1 MNFNE
6 EYFYFK
12 KKNEQKIY
20 QLAINPLK
28 NTKIPLLLHE
38 STSKESKELDLASN
52 KIKIIDS
59 SKQNLL
65 VMQENF
71 LIESFSNEQHYDIL
85 YQAEK
90 NERILD
96 FEVFNHYVIIHLK
109 NQELKEYFKGT
120 IIN

>member
-12 KKNEQKIY
+12 KRNEQKIY

-28 NTKIPLLLHE
+28 NTKIPLLFHE
-38 STSKESKELDLASN
+38 SNSKELDLVIN
-52 KIKIIDS
+52 EQKIMDS

-65 VMQENF
+65 IMQENF
-71 LIESFSNEQHYDIL
+71 LIESFSNEQYYDIL
-85 YQAEK
+85 YQAEPSEK
-90 NERILD
+90 ILD

-109 NQELKEYFKGT
+109 NQELKEYFKGSFL
-120 IIN
+120 N

>member
-28 NTKIPLLLHE
+28 NTKIPLLFHE
-38 STSKESKELDLASN
+38 STSKELDLSN
-52 KIKIIDS
+52 NTQKIMDS

-65 VMQENF
+65 LMQEKF
-71 LIESFSNEQHYDIL
+71 LIESFSNEQHYDVL
-85 YQAEK
+85 YQAEEHEK
-90 NERILD
+90 ILD

-120 IIN
+120 FIN